1 MTNIDWR
8 KLGNYRPDGDMYLM
22 NVFSAIWMSEK
33 IECEKGEAVLFA
45 DVEGF
50 DKLLDDCEA
59 VFNDEMV
66 FDDPKDSNGFKQKYS
81 GKACL
86 RAIYTNNQSEDT
98 ITFTKI
104 KKTNAFGGSGGG
116 SGAGAKATEMFE
128 SAACWVTAV
137 RFSMGNTNLASNWG
151 CSNCALVKVKDEVD
165 TSATMEDVCKF
176 LQNNPKWLNTSISTA
191 NELYDKF
198 GGSKNYQFYR
208 GKGIVEGIEEH
219 FKGVNRTA
227 KNTEGDSGFSNLN
240 KWTPADIYLCDRQSE
255 RNMLNEIKKKKTF
268 ATLNPLIESYLDD
281 SNLVGISLKALKPD
295 SSGTLEQ
302 YNKSGV
308 VKETKTFD
316 GAGMKPGSPGL
327 LNSMD
332 VYIFGVENG
341 IQFRATDTA
350 GKTWQGEIIGGAAKH
365 GKLGGGVLSQIMN
378 EVFKKPFLGSNG
390 YSGYVSVKA
399 AAAASKTPAG
409 EQKMAEEISRIA
421 IEHNVSGDADEIGVG
436 TIKGMG
442 AKWLFS
448 KYLGMKMVEA
458 IYSESD
464 SKRNEITTAIYR
476 YASSQ
481 SDNSATFMK
490 IS

>member
-22 NVFSAIWMSEK
+22 NVFHAIWTSEK

-151 CSNCALVKVKDEVD
+151 CSNCALVKVKDKVD

-191 NELYDKF
+191 NQLYSVYK
-198 GGSKNYQFYR
+198 GGDYKFYR

-219 FKGVNRTA
+219 FKGVSRTA

-295 SSGTLEQ
+295 SSGTLDQ
-302 YNKSGV
+302 YNKTGAA
-308 VKETKTFD
+308 KKTKTFD

-332 VYIFGVENG
+332 VYIFGVEQG

-409 EQKMAEEISRIA
+409 EQKMAEEIRRIA

-436 TIKGMG
+436 TIKGKG

-481 SDNSATFMK
+481 SDNSAPYMK

>member
-1 MTNIDWR
+1 MATIDWR

-66 FDDPKDSNGFKQKYS
+66 FDDPKDKNGFKQKYY
-81 GKACL
+81 KKQCL
-86 RAIYTNNQSEDT
+86 RAVYTKDQTDEK

-104 KKTNAFGGSGGG
+104 MKTAAFGGSGGG

-137 RFSMGNTNLASNWG
+137 RFSMGDTNLASNWG
-151 CSNCALVKVKDEVD
+151 CTNCAFAPVKNKVD
-165 TSATMEDVCKF
+165 TTATMEDVCDF
-176 LQNNPKWLNTSISTA
+176 LQKNPQWLNTSIATA
-191 NELYDKF
+191 NTLYSEYKRGDYK
-198 GGSKNYQFYR
+198 FYR

-302 YNKSGV
+302 YNESGV

-365 GKLGGGVLSQIMN
+365 GKLGGGVLSQIMK
-378 EVFKKPFLGSNG
+378 EVYGKPFLGSGG
-390 YSGYVSVKA
+390 YSGYASVSA

-409 EQKMAEEISRIA
+409 EKKMAEEISRIA
-421 IEHNVSGDADEIGVG
+421 IKYNVSGDASDVSVES
-436 TIKGMG
+436 IKSMG

>member
-1 MTNIDWR
+1 MANIDWR

-22 NVFSAIWMSEK
+22 NVFHAIWMSKK

-45 DVEGF
+45 DIKEF
-50 DKLLDDCEA
+50 PDFLDDCEA

-66 FDDPKDSNGFKQKYS
+66 FDDPKDKNGFKQKYS
-81 GKACL
+81 GKKCL
-86 RAIYTNNQSEDT
+86 RAVYTSNQTDEP
-98 ITFTKI
+98 ITLTKI
-104 KKTNAFGGSGGG
+104 KKTDAFGGGTGG

-137 RFSMGNTNLASNWG
+137 RFSMGNKNLASDWG
-151 CSNCALVKVKDEVD
+151 CTNCAFDPVKDKVK
-165 TSATMEDVCKF
+165 TSATMQEVCKF

-191 NELYDKF
+191 NTLYSVYK
-198 GGSKNYQFYR
+198 GGDYKFYR
-208 GKGIVEGIEEH
+208 GEGIVEGIEEH

-227 KNTEGDSGFSNLN
+227 KNTEGDFGFSNLN

-255 RNMLNEIKKKKTF
+255 RNMLRDIKKKKTF
-268 ATLNPLIESYLDD
+268 ATLNPLIETYLD
-281 SNLVGISLKALKPD
+281 SKSLVGISLKALKPD

-302 YNKSGV
+302 YNKTGAA
-308 VKETKTFD
+308 KETKTFD

-332 VYIFGVENG
+332 VYIFGVEKG

-378 EVFKKPFLGSNG
+378 EVYKKPFLGSNG
-390 YSGYVSVKA
+390 YSGYATVKA

-409 EQKMAEEISRIA
+409 QQEMADEISRIA
-421 IEHNVSGDADEIGVG
+421 IAHNVSDDAEDVSVAS
-436 TIKGMG
+436 IKRKGP
-442 AKWLFS
+442 KWLFS

-458 IYSESD
+458 IYSKGN